1 MAGLEGKILERYEL
15 RQLVG
20 RGGMAD
26 VYVADDLSFG
36 RQVAV
41 KVFKRDDEEL
51 LRRFVREAR
60 LMETL
65 GHPHLMPI
73 YDTGEGKI
81 DGINYYYIVMP
92 FMDGGTLRARIRR
105 GPIPLNDVC
114 YYIRAIASALDY
126 VHAQGIIHR
135 DIKSS
140 NILLSTNGACYLAD
154 FGIARMTTEATQLT
168 STGNVLGTIDYIAPE
183 LFEPHRRADALSDL
197 YSLGILLYEMVTG
210 RLPFTAENQIA
221 LVAMHVNRQPPV
233 PRLFVPT
240 LPPQAEQVLLKG
252 LAKLPEQ
259 RYQSATELAEAFC
272 QAATTRRSSGVYE
285 NDGVVAA
292 PHTQNERLAP
302 LPGYAGT
309 QADAP
314 TVAVSPPQPAEY
326 ARATGVSRSAQQK
339 VPIERPMTPAKAQTK
354 RIRRPASPA
363 RVRAR
368 IVTIMALLMLLAIVS
383 LVVYAV
389 TTHPLSGTRGAV
401 TGAPTQGAT
410 SGRTQGTTS
419 TSTTTPNLTGTAQAA
434 ANATQQA
441 KNAAAT
447 AIARPTVT
455 AQAQASATA
464 GVLPTA
470 LAGKNPYQDPLTD
483 PTNAET
489 VKAQWDQNGNCN
501 FDTSGYH
508 VTTGTAL
515 NGDGQLKGCRE
526 AAAAYTYQNFAASVD
541 VTILSGHTGGLFFR
555 VGTKPFGAYSGYLFE
570 IDSQGNYKI
579 SSSGNFSTG
588 GGNNVIQDWTATKAL
603 HTGNT
608 AKNTLQVI
616 ARDSTLAFYANSSFL
631 GSFQDSSFSR
641 GNIGFL
647 ATTASNGANADV
659 VYDNL
664 KVVAL
669 A

>member
-1 MAGLEGKILERYEL
+1 MAGLEGKTLERYEL

-26 VYVADDLSFG
+26 VYLADDLSFG

-41 KVFKRDDEEL
+41 KIFKRDDEEL
-51 LRRFVREAR
+51 LQRFVREAR
-60 LMETL
+60 LMATL
-65 GHPHLMPI
+65 SHPYLMPI

-81 DGINYYYIVMP
+81 DGVSYYYIVMP

-105 GPIPLNDVC
+105 GPLPLNDVC
-114 YYIRAIASALDY
+114 YYMRAIASALDY

-140 NILLSTNGACYLAD
+140 NILLSTDGACYLAD
-154 FGIARMTTEATQLT
+154 FGIARLTTEATQLT
-168 STGNVLGTIDYIAPE
+168 STGNVLGTIDYVAPE

-197 YSLGILLYEMVTG
+197 YSLGVLLYEMVTG

-221 LVAMHVNRQPPV
+221 VVAMHVNRQPPA

-272 QAATTRRSSGVYE
+272 QAAIVRRSGGVYE
-285 NDGVVAA
+285 NDGIVTA

-302 LPGYAGT
+302 LPGYAGA

-314 TVAVSPPQPAEY
+314 TVAVSPPRSVEY
-326 ARATGVSRSAQQK
+326 ARATGIPRPVQQQA
-339 VPIERPMTPAKAQTK
+339 PIERPTVPAKAQTK
-354 RIRRPASPA
+354 RVRRPASPERTRA
-363 RVRAR
+363 RV
-368 IVTIMALLMLLAIVS
+368 VTILALLALLAVIGPMIYV
-383 LVVYAV
+383 A
-389 TTHPLSGTRGAV
+389 THLPHGGGVPTAIPTRVATSGT
-401 TGAPTQGAT
+401 TQGAT
-410 SGRTQGTTS
+410 STTA
-419 TSTTTPNLTGTAQAA
+419 TTPNLTGTAQAA

-470 LAGKNPYQDPLTD
+470 LAGTNSYQDALTNS
-483 PTNAET
+483 TNAET

-501 FDTSGYH
+501 FDASGYH
-508 VTTGTAL
+508 VTVGTAL

-526 AAAAYTYQNFAASVD
+526 AYQYHNFAASVD

-555 VGTKPFGAYSGYLFE
+555 VGTKSFGAYSGYLFE

-588 GGNNVIQDWTATKAL
+588 GGNTVIQDWTATKAL
-603 HTGNT
+603 HTGNS

-616 ARDSTLAFYANSSFL
+616 ARDSTLAFYANGSYLGTFQD
-631 GSFQDSSFSR
+631 GSFSQ

-647 ATTASNGANADV
+647 ATTATNGANADV

-664 KVVAL
+664 KVVMIS
-669 A
+669 